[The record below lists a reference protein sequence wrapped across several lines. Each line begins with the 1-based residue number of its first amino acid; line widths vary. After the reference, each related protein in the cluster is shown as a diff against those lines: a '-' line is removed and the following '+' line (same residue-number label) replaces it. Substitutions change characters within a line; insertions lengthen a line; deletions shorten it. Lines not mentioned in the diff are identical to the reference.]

1 MLSFY
6 INNCY
11 IYFEV
16 KTSVELTRAKDAFL
30 INYTIKEGQ
39 QYNFSKINFDI
50 SKVNID
56 MNSLIK
62 LNKIKDGSV
71 YDQRRIT
78 KLIKEIDIFLEK
90 VGINFIE
97 PIPVISRNDVSFT
110 MDV

>member
-1 MLSFY
+1 MSL
-6 INNCY
+6 
-11 IYFEV
+11 
-16 KTSVELTRAKDAFL
+16 LRAKDAFL

-39 QYNFSKINFDI
+39 QYNFSEINFDI

-78 KLIKEIDIFLEK
+78 KLIKEIDIFLAK
-90 VGINFIE
+90 SWYQFY
-97 PIPVISRNDVSFT
+97 
-110 MDV
+110 